1 MTTTMMDM
9 ELKQELKQAK
19 KEQERADKYF
29 ALQETLTKDVSA
41 YVILDRNNR
50 YRKVGQILCK
60 WTDTSKGG
68 RARLGFIMYYNQGKP
83 VIYGHAIA
91 DGCGYNKFE
100 HCCQQVFCNPDI
112 VEALKTYWKV
122 EFESDHAGVC
132 WRPAFDKAGLEIV
145 DVL

>member
-19 KEQERADKYF
+19 KEQKRAERYF
-29 ALQETLTKDVSA
+29 ALQKTLTQDVSA
-41 YVILDRNNR
+41 YVILDRNNG

-60 WTDTSKGG
+60 WTDTSRGG
-68 RARLGFIMYYNQGKP
+68 RARLGFIMYYNRNKP
-83 VIYGHAIA
+83 VIDGNAIA

-100 HCCQQVFCNPDI
+100 NCCQQVFRDPDI
-112 VEALKTYWKV
+112 AEALKTYWDI
-122 EFESDHAGVC
+122 EFEEDHAGVC